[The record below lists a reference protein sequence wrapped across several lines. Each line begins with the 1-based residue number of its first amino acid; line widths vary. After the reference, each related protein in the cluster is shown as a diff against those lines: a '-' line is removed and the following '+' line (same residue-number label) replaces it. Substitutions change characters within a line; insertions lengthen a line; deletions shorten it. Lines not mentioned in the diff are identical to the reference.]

1 MSNPRAP
8 VYIVSKGR
16 ATTGR
21 TWKYLEEMGVPY
33 HVVVEAAERD
43 AYADVLGA
51 ERVLV
56 LPQEYLD
63 KYDTCDALGDTKSK
77 GPGAARNFAWEHSIL
92 TAARW
97 HWVMDDNIKGFY
109 RLNHNMK
116 LHVSDGTI
124 FRAMEDFCARY
135 MNVAMAGPQYHTFAY
150 KNKKW
155 APFVLN
161 TRIYSCNLI
170 RNDVR
175 YRWRGRYNEDT
186 DLSLRMLKGKWC
198 TVQFN
203 AFLQDKTTTQV
214 MKGGNNADFYEKEG
228 TAPKSEMLVRL
239 HPEVAKLITRWGRTH
254 HYVDYR
260 RFKDVTL
267 VRRPGVEI
275 TDGVDEYGM
284 ELVAVADEVRTPRLA
299 SLIKR
304 KSNGQGE

>member
-1 MSNPRAP
+1 MNPTWP

-16 ATTGR
+16 PKTGC
-21 TWKYLEEMGVPY
+21 TWSYLEEMEVP
-33 HVVVEAAERD
+33 HKVIVEASEHG
-43 AYADVLGA
+43 AYADVLGVD
-51 ERVLV
+51 RVLV

-63 KYDTCDALGDTKSK
+63 KYDTCDELGNTKSK
-77 GPGAARNFAWEHSIL
+77 GPGAARNFAWAHSL
-92 TAARW
+92 ESAARW
-97 HWVMDDNIKGFY
+97 HWVMDDNIRGFY

-203 AFLQDKTTTQV
+203 AFLQDKTATQV
-214 MKGGNNADFYEKEG
+214 MKGGNHTDFYEHEG
-228 TAPKSEMLVRL
+228 TTPKSEMLARL
-239 HPEVAKLITRWGRTH
+239 HPDVTKLITRWGRAH
-254 HYVDYR
+254 HYVNYR
-260 RFKDVTL
+260 GFKDNVL
-267 VRRPGVEI
+267 VRRPGVEV
-275 TDGVDEYGM
+275 GSEVDEYGM
-284 ELVAVADEVRTPRLA
+284 ELVATREDIRTPRLRA
-299 SLIKR
+299 LVTK
-304 KSNGQGE
+304 GE